1 MAKRILNVALIG
13 SKFMGRTHSNAY
25 LKAPMHFDLPLEP
38 VMHTIAARD
47 RADLE
52 RFAPRWGWR
61 NHTPRWKDTIANDEI
76 DLVDIGTPNH
86 LHRDMAIAALEAG
99 KHVACEK
106 PLANTLNNARAML
119 KAAKKA
125 AKSKARCQT
134 FVWYNYRRCP
144 AIALAYQLAQA
155 GRLGRIYH
163 VRCRY
168 LQDWA
173 GPDTPMLWRFQ
184 GNVAGS
190 GALGDLCAHC
200 IDTARFITGDEFS
213 LINGAI
219 LKTFIKQ
226 RAVLSGGAGE
236 SGGGSGG
243 SSGGGGSGGEI
254 SGRGAKTSRR
264 KARSTVDDA
273 VLFTAQFKRGAV
285 ATFEATRLS
294 TGDKNANRIEVH
306 GDKGAIRFDFERMC
320 ELKWYDATLP
330 ATEQGWSTINVSGPG
345 HPYAEAWWPAA
356 HAIGYE
362 HTFINQAADIC
373 RALAK
378 KTASTTHSVKPVVPL
393 PDFEDAYQTQRVLE
407 AVTQSAKNRCAIRLS
422 EVR

>member
-1 MAKRILNVALIG
+1 MAKRTLNVALIG

-61 NHTPRWKDTIANDEI
+61 HHSTRWEDVVADDEI
-76 DLVDIGTPNH
+76 GLVDIATPNH
-86 LHRDMAIAALEAG
+86 VHRDMAIAALEAG

-106 PLANTLNNARAML
+106 PLANTLDNARAML

-125 AKSKARCQT
+125 ARSKARCKT

-144 AIALAYQLAQA
+144 AIALAYQLARA
-155 GRLGRIYH
+155 GRLGKIYH
-163 VRCRY
+163 VRCLY

-190 GALGDLCAHC
+190 GALGDLCAHS
-200 IDTARFITGDEFS
+200 IDTARFITGDEINE
-213 LINGAI
+213 INGAI
-219 LKTFIKQ
+219 LKTFIKE
-226 RAVLSGGAGE
+226 RAVLSGN

-243 SSGGGGSGGEI
+243 GGEI
-254 SGRGAKTSRR
+254 SGKGAKTSRR

-273 VLFTAQFKRGAV
+273 VLFTAQFTGGAV

-294 TGDKNANRIEVH
+294 TGDKNGNRIEIH
-306 GDKGAIRFDFERMC
+306 GDKGAIRFDFERLC
-320 ELKWYDATLP
+320 ELQWYDATLP
-330 ATEQGWSTINVSGPG
+330 DAEQGWSTINVSGPG
-345 HPYAEAWWPAA
+345 HPYADAWWPTA

-373 RALAK
+373 LALAG
-378 KTASTTHSVKPVVPL
+378 KTASTTRNVKPVVPL

-407 AVTQSAKNRCAIRLS
+407 AVTLSAKNRCPIKLG
-422 EVR
+422 EVK